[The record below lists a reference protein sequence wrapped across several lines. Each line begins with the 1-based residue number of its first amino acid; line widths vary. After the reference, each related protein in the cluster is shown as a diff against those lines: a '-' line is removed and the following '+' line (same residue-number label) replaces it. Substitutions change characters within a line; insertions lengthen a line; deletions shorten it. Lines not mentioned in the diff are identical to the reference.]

1 MRQSCCDT
9 RSQSVRQRHK
19 AILLSPDLEWR
30 HLLNG
35 YHASLLQL
43 TYIRTLVLF
52 VHSGALIFALFIL
65 HLNLDAWLLGSVLA
79 ALLLLNLMTFARLH
93 SPLPVTDWELF
104 SQVCADMVLYGCLLY
119 QSGGATNPFI
129 FTLLVPLLITAAT
142 LPKRFTLLMAL
153 MVVALYSILLRHFQP
168 LIVPGD
174 SHQHRLL
181 NLFDLHIIGM
191 WVNFLF
197 TVLLVTWFISRM
209 QRSLETQARALQ
221 QERERHIQDQ
231 QLLSLAT
238 MAAGTAHE
246 LGTPLA
252 TMQVTLKEMTLDY
265 PNEPDLQDDIALL
278 QEQVQLCSQRLRQL
292 SLKVRDEPDRAAPIA
307 PDQLLNSVIEE
318 WTLMRPGI
326 SYTLTLAT
334 PDQARIDDSTALRQA
349 LLNLLNNA
357 ADACPEHINIRLFS
371 PTPDQAQLHIRDR
384 GPGLPLEQADQL
396 GKPFVTTK
404 GRGLGIGLF
413 LTTSTLARHQGEV
426 RLYNHP
432 EGGTLTEVS
441 LPLLPPVTPFHAKE
455 SPHVQATA
463 DR

>member
-1 MRQSCCDT
+1 MPLAQGYTGAHRTITGKHDG
-9 RSQSVRQRHK
+9 
-19 AILLSPDLEWR
+19 DLP
-30 HLLNG
+30 LNG
-35 YHASLLQL
+35 YHSSLLQL
-43 TYIRTLVLF
+43 SYIRTLVLF
-52 VHSGALIFALFIL
+52 VQSGALVFALFVL
-65 HLNLDAWLLGSVLA
+65 HLNIDAWLLGSVLA
-79 ALLLLNLMTFARLH
+79 ALLVLNLMTFARLH

-153 MVVALYSILLRHFQP
+153 MVVALYSILLHHFQP
-168 LIVPGD
+168 LIQPGD
-174 SHQHRLL
+174 SHQHQLL
-181 NLFDLHIIGM
+181 NLFDLHVTGM
-191 WVNFLF
+191 WINFLF
-197 TVLLVTWFISRM
+197 TVLLVTWFITRM
-209 QRSLETQARALQ
+209 QLSLDTQSQVLQ
-221 QERERHIQDQ
+221 QEREKRIQDQ

-252 TMQVTLKEMTLDY
+252 TMQVTLKEMALDH
-265 PNEPDLQDDIALL
+265 PDDSQLQEDIALL

-292 SLKVRDEPDRAAPIA
+292 AHKVRDEQDSGPAVPLRTLLAA
-307 PDQLLNSVIEE
+307 VIEE
-318 WTLMRPGI
+318 WTLMRPDVSHTEEI
-326 SYTLTLAT
+326 RAN
-334 PDQARIDDSTALRQA
+334 DQARVQDSTALRQA

-357 ADACPEHINIRLFS
+357 ADACPDAIEVQLS
-371 PTPDQAQLHIRDR
+371 CPSAGKAQLRIRDH

-432 EGGTLTEVS
+432 DGGTLTEVC
-441 LPLLPPVTPFHAKE
+441 LPLLPP
-455 SPHVQATA
+455 Q
-463 DR
+463 